1 MSAQHRPANAKLE
14 DSKGHGPGTELL
26 LVEGDSA
33 LASVVAVRNERT
45 QAVLALQGK
54 PLNAWVAAEARVA
67 AHAQYRLLARAL
79 GLAAPTAVTESEL
92 ASLRFERV
100 MLLLDPDADGI
111 HIGALLVLYV
121 QRWLPALISHGKLW
135 QLRAPM
141 FELVCAVT
149 GDVQHANNPPHCQA
163 LAARMAAAAGGA
175 PPRVQA
181 HRGLGSIAP
190 QVLRARC
197 LDPATRQASVVTA
210 ADVQAVIGVFGQPL

>member
-1 MSAQHRPANAKLE
+1 MSAPHRPTNAKLE
-14 DSKGHGPGTELL
+14 DSKDHGADTELL

-33 LASVVAVRNERT
+33 LASVVAVRNERS

-54 PLNAWVAAEARVA
+54 PLNAWVAHEARVA
-67 AHAQYRLLARAL
+67 AHAQYRLLAQAL
-79 GLAAPTAVTESEL
+79 GLATPTAITDNEL
-92 ASLRFERV
+92 AALRFERV

-121 QRWLPALISHGKLW
+121 QRWLPTLITSGRLF

-149 GDVQHANNPPHCQA
+149 GDVQHANNPPQCQA
-163 LAARMAAAAGGA
+163 LSARMKATAGGA

-190 QVLRARC
+190 EVLRARC
-197 LDPATRQASVVTA
+197 LNPATRHASVVTT
-210 ADVQAVIGVFGQPL
+210 ADVQAVIAVFGQPL